1 MIESILI
8 ANRGEIACRI
18 ITSCHRLGIR
28 TVAVYSDADANALH
42 VKLADEALH
51 IGPSPASE
59 SYLLIDKIIVAAQRA
74 NVDAIHPGYGFLSE
88 NAGFARACHDAG
100 LIFIGPPVAAIE
112 IMGNKQVAKE
122 LAIKSNVPVIPG
134 YNGKDQSDRTLQK
147 EAKKIGFPLL
157 VKAAAGGG
165 GKGMRVVHDVG
176 QLADALASARHE
188 AKQAFGNDELILE
201 QVLSKPRHIEFQLL
215 GDQHGHL
222 INLGE
227 RECSIQRRYQKVIEE
242 SPSTALTPDLR
253 QKMGEVALT
262 IGRAIGYFNAGTVEF
277 LLDEDGQ
284 FYFLEMN
291 TRLQVEHPITE
302 MITGFDLVEWQIR
315 IAEGR
320 ALTIQQ
326 QDVFIDG
333 HAIEARLYAE
343 NPANDF
349 LPVTGD
355 IYLWLAALGEGIRVD
370 HGIDESDSVSI
381 YYDPLLAKIIA
392 YGENRHIAVR
402 RLSRALQTTTLLG
415 IKNNLGFL
423 RDIIRHP
430 AFQSGNL
437 NTHFL
442 DDNFANWQQPTGDI
456 SLAALAVTLKQ
467 VIEHPQLASNY
478 GYWRNNPNQPQ
489 HYRYQLDNDDI
500 LDVYIQP
507 VPRTSGQYEIS
518 LSAEHFI
525 VELNEHDEYDMILTV
540 AGWRQKVVIA
550 SDNDNYWVQTRE
562 GVVQLKSLSLLPIP
576 KASADAG
583 GSLRAPMPGSVL
595 AVMVEVGQT
604 VKKGDL
610 LMKLEAMKM
619 EHTIYTAADG
629 VVEAVYFTAGD
640 TVEADEQLLKIS
652 EDKHNPS

>member
-18 ITSCHRLGIR
+18 IHSCHRLGIR

-59 SYLLIDKIIVAAQRA
+59 SYLLIDKIIAAAQRA

-88 NAGFARACHDAG
+88 NAGFARACHNAG

-242 SPSTALTPDLR
+242 SPSTALTPELR

-262 IGRAIGYFNAGTVEF
+262 IGRAVGYFNAGTVEF
-277 LLDEDGQ
+277 LLDEDEQ

-291 TRLQVEHPITE
+291 TRLQVEHPVTE
-302 MITGFDLVEWQIR
+302 IVTGIDLVQWQIC
-315 IAEGR
+315 IAEGQ

-326 QDVFIDG
+326 EDVFIGG
-333 HAIEARLYAE
+333 HAIEARVYAE
-343 NPANDF
+343 NPDNDF
-349 LPVTGD
+349 LPETG
-355 IYLWLAALGEGIRVD
+355 IIRLWRRAYGEGVRVD
-370 HGIDESDSVSI
+370 HGIDESDCVSI
-381 YYDPLLAKIIA
+381 YYDPMLAKIIA
-392 YGENRHIAVR
+392 YGEDRLTTIR
-402 RLSRALQTTTLLG
+402 RLSRALKTTTLLG
-415 IKNNLGFL
+415 IKSNLAFL
-423 RDIIRHP
+423 RDIICHP
-430 AFQSGNL
+430 DFQSGNL
-437 NTHFL
+437 NTPFL
-442 DDNFANWQQPTGDI
+442 DDNFADWQQPTGDI

-467 VIEHPQLASNY
+467 VIGHPQLASNN

-489 HYRYQLDNDDI
+489 HYRYQLGNDEI

-518 LSAEHFI
+518 LSAERFI

-604 VKKGDL
+604 VKKGDV

-629 VVEAVYFTAGD
+629 VVEAVYFAAGD
-640 TVEADEQLLKIS
+640 TVEADAQLLKIS